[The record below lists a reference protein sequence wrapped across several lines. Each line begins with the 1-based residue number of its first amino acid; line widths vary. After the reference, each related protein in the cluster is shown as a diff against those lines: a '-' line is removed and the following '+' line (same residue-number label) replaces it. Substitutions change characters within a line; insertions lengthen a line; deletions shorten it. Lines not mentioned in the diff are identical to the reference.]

1 MNASSQLFTSCV
13 TSGLLLE
20 HSKPQFTQ
28 LLKGDI
34 GDAIS

>member
-13 TSGLLLE
+13 TSGRLLE
-20 HSKPQFTQ
+20 YSKPQFTQ

>member
-34 GDAIS
+34 CDAIS